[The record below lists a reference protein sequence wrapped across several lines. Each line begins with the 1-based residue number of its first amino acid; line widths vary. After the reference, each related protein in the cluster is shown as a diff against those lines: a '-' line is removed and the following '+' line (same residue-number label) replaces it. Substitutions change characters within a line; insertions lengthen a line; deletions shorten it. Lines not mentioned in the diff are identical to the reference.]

1 MEDGNCSVRSQV
13 FFQAGLAS
21 SSAPSSLLNDGDAAG
36 ESRVTTH
43 MAPWQ
48 MQKGLTTSSV

>member
-48 MQKGLTTSSV
+48 MQKGLTTSV